1 MKRRRLIMDILA
13 SKTIEEAWANLGTE
27 EIPRGSNWGKY
38 VKAYLK
44 SVGINYPAS
53 WCAAFVYYRIS
64 TAAKELGI
72 TTKFIKTA
80 SCQAMYQWAK
90 KNNHILDAPEDGCV
104 FLQWH
109 QELHRY
115 AHTGFVKS
123 YSKTTNKFVSIE
135 GNSNS
140 DGSRE
145 GYCVASNK
153 RTVTPGK
160 YVFVKIV

>member
-1 MKRRRLIMDILA
+1 MNNLAKR
-13 SKTIEEAWANLGTE
+13 TIEDAWVNLGVE

-38 VKAYLK
+38 VKIYLK

-53 WCAAFVYYRIS
+53 WCAAFVYYRIK

-72 TTKFIKTA
+72 TTNFIKTA
-80 SCQAMYQWAK
+80 SCQAIYQWAK
-90 KNNHILDAPEDGCV
+90 KNGHILDAPKDGCV

-109 QELHRY
+109 KELHRY
-115 AHTGFVKS
+115 AHTGFVKT
-123 YSKTTNKFVSIE
+123 YDATKNTFVSIE

-153 RTVTPGK
+153 RPNKPGK
-160 YVFVKIV
+160 YVFVEIV

>member
-1 MKRRRLIMDILA
+1 MNILA
-13 SKTIEEAWANLGTE
+13 QKVIEEAWKNLGTE

-38 VKAYLK
+38 VKAYLA
-44 SVGINYPAS
+44 SVDIDYPAS

-64 TAAKELGI
+64 SAAKELGI
-72 TTKFIKTA
+72 TSKFIKTA
-80 SCQAMYQWAK
+80 SCQAIYQWAA
-90 KNNHILDAPEDGCV
+90 KNNHILTVPKDGCV

-109 QELHRY
+109 AELHRY

-123 YSKTTNKFVSIE
+123 YDPVTKKFISIE

-145 GYCVASNK
+145 GYCVASNSRK
-153 RTVTPGK
+153 ITPGK
-160 YVFVKIV
+160 YVFVEIV